1 MGKYLVVEL
10 LIMDKY
16 MSDSKRSRVS
26 KVVVP
31 LYTPTVG
38 LESSGYSTTC
48 PCLPL
53 KPSEARNGQ
62 RPGRRTGR
70 RTKRKPRRR
79 KRRVVRRT
87 GRSPGPG
94 VRPAAGK
101 A

>member
-1 MGKYLVVEL
+1 
-10 LIMDKY
+10 MDKY
-16 MSDSKRSRVS
+16 MSNSKRSRFS
-26 KVVVP
+26 KVVYHFTLLP
-31 LYTPTVG
+31 VG

-53 KPSEARNGQ
+53 KPNEARNGQ

-70 RTKRKPRRR
+70 RTKSKSRRR
-79 KRRVVRRT
+79 RRRVMRRT